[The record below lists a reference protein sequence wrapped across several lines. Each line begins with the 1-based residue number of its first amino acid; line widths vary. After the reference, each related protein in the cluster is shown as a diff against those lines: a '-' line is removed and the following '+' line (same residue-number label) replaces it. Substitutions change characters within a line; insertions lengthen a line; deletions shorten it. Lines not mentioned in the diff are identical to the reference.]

1 MDHYDRLPEDL
12 HQLAPEMLHYNL
24 QALPVHL
31 QAELHRKE
39 QAACETVRQM
49 SIAYGH
55 MLNARQMQLTD
66 ELFSTMYRHLNAQ
79 AEVFRGGDH
88 CSPAEQQQ
96 QQQQKADLDAIRQNK
111 EEAMMV
117 AATQF
122 MATLPEM
129 TLVVHRHIEVAFFD
143 GY

>member
-1 MDHYDRLPEDL
+1 MDHNDRLPEDF

-79 AEVFRGGDH
+79 AEVFVRFQGQG
-88 CSPAEQQQ
+88 SPPIAYYW
-96 QQQQKADLDAIRQNK
+96 DDFR
-111 EEAMMV
+111 
-117 AATQF
+117 
-122 MATLPEM
+122 
-129 TLVVHRHIEVAFFD
+129 
-143 GY
+143 